1 VEISFSLALLFG
13 VILFFLIRGG
23 TMKWG
28 PAVVAMLFGFSLA
41 STGASDPIEDFLNEV
56 TDSVDEVDESITDT
70 DNGGNGNGLGP
81 LGPTGTGTLAP

>member
-28 PAVVAMLFGFSLA
+28 PAVVAMLFGFTLA
-41 STGASDPIEDFLNEV
+41 STGASDPIEDFLNSV
-56 TDSVDEVDESITDT
+56 TDSVAEVDNSITD
-70 DNGGNGNGLGP
+70 DSSDGQ
-81 LGPTGTGTLAP
+81 